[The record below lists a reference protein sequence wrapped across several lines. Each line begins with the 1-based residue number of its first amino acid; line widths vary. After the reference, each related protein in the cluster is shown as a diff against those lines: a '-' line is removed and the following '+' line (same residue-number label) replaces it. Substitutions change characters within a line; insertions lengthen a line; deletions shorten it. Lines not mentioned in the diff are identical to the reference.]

1 MCYSISYII
10 QYIIYNI
17 LSCYDIL
24 DIIFYIIYINNE
36 YISIYFIKYMIYN
49 ITITIIYIIYY

>member
-1 MCYSISYII
+1 MCYSISYIV

-24 DIIFYIIYINNE
+24 DIIFYIIYVNNE